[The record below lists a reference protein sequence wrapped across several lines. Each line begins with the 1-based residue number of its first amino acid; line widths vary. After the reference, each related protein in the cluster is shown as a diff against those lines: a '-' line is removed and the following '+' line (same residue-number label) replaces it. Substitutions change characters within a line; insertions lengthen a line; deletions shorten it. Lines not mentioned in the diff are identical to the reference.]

1 MKDSALRSV
10 KGTHDI
16 LPDQSPA
23 WQKLEGHIH
32 NFMQRY
38 GYSEIRT
45 PVFERTE
52 LFARGV
58 GAETDIVSKEMY
70 TFQDMSGTNVT
81 LKPELT
87 APVIRSYLQN
97 NLGKLSPMTKLYYID
112 HAFRQER
119 PQKGRYRQF
128 HQYGVEALGS
138 PHPELDAEIIAIAY
152 FSLIELGLDNLTI
165 KLNSIG
171 SAECRTA
178 FRTALQ
184 DYLRPH
190 LNDLSETSRRRFDL
204 NPLRILDT
212 KVSHEIELMQ
222 TAPEIVDYL
231 SADDASHYS
240 ELKVLLSEMNIP
252 YQEDP
257 NLVRGLDYYTRTTFE
272 ILSPALGAQNSVC
285 GGGRYDG
292 LIETLGGKPTPGIG
306 FAAGIERVLLA
317 LETMDND
324 EPEKGVHIYL
334 AILDDD
340 CRPAAAKLL
349 QDLRDNG
356 LSADTD
362 YLRRSLKAQLR
373 EANRLNAT
381 KVIFVGSDDLTNGL
395 VQLKDLS
402 IGEQTPVKISE
413 VIGQLKNI

>member
-1 MKDSALRSV
+1 MKETVLRSV

-16 LPDQSPA
+16 LPDESPA
-23 WQKLEGHIH
+23 WQKLEQHVH
-32 NFMQRY
+32 DFMQRY
-38 GYSEIRT
+38 GYAEIRT

-70 TFQDMSGTNVT
+70 TFQDMGGTSIT

-97 NLGKLSPMTKLYYID
+97 NLGKLSPLTKLYYID

-138 PHPELDAEIIAIAY
+138 EHPELDAEILAVAY
-152 FSLIELGLDNLTI
+152 FSLVEMGLDQLTV

-171 SAECRTA
+171 STECRVA
-178 FRTALQ
+178 YRSALHE
-184 DYLRPH
+184 YLRPH
-190 LNDLSETSRRRFDL
+190 LDDLSETSRRRFDL

-212 KVSHEIELMQ
+212 KIPHEIELMQ
-222 TAPEIVDYL
+222 GAPNISDHLTKED
-231 SADDASHYS
+231 SDHYS
-240 ELKVLLSEMNIP
+240 TLKALLNELAIP
-252 YQEDP
+252 FTEDAA
-257 NLVRGLDYYTRTTFE
+257 LVRGLDYYTRTTFE
-272 ILSPALGAQNSVC
+272 ITSPALGAQNSIC

-292 LIETLGGKPTPGIG
+292 LIETLGGQPTPGIG

-317 LETMDND
+317 LEAQETLPASTGIDAF
-324 EPEKGVHIYL
+324 L
-334 AILDDD
+334 AIADDES
-340 CRPAAAKLL
+340 RPAALKIL
-349 QDLRDNG
+349 QDLRSAG
-356 LSADTD
+356 LSAETD

-373 EANRLNAT
+373 EANRLNAANVVFINT
-381 KVIFVGSDDLTNGL
+381 DDIKNNTVQVKNL
-395 VQLKDLS
+395 VTGD
-402 IGEQTPVKISE
+402 QTPVKTE
-413 VIGQLKNI
+413 ALKSFLNK